1 MNKKIIIYLTSILI
15 IFAFYI
21 LITNMPESKTTYHKD
36 QLKTIVHELDNG
48 LKIYMSVYKDAPR
61 IQTNIAIKAG
71 SKYDPHH
78 ATGLA
83 HYLEH
88 MLFKGTDKY
97 GSTDYGK
104 EKILLDEIENLYE
117 EYRQINMSELDKRK
131 NVWNKIDSVS
141 NLAAK
146 YAIPNEYD
154 KMLSSIGAKG
164 TNAYTSLE
172 KTVYVNDIPSNQLE
186 KWLKIESERFRN
198 PIFRLFHTEL
208 ETVYEEK
215 NRGLDNDGRK
225 LFESM
230 MSGLFSKHQYGT
242 QTTIGTIEHLKN
254 PSLKEIKKYFDKYY
268 VPNNMAICIS
278 GDFEPKN
285 AIFLVEKYFGNFKA
299 VEVEEFIPAKEEE
312 ITSPIIK
319 HTYGPEAER
328 LYLAFRFP
336 GINSKEAIKLKMVDM
351 ILSNSTAGLIDLN
364 LNQEQKLIGG
374 GCFPYVLK
382 DYSLHAFYGSP
393 KQNQTLEEVK
403 NLLLSEIEKI
413 KKGDFEEWLLSAI
426 ISDLTL
432 TQIKKYETNNG
443 RAGEFVEAFTL
454 DVPWENYIEE
464 INYMSNLTKEDL
476 IEFANKYYKENYVLV
491 YKHTGIDKSIMKVNK
506 PKITPVEVNREAK
519 SDFLQNIIKEKVADI
534 KPVFIDFEADIQKD
548 KINEVELLY
557 KSNTENQ
564 RFRLEYII
572 PKGSNLDPK
581 LKVAAEY
588 FNFIGTDKINPS
600 DKKEEFYKLGCDLSL
615 KCSFDETKIT
625 LTGIND
631 NFIKSVKLMEDLLTN
646 AIADEEALQNLKI
659 DILKKRNDAK
669 LNKNTILFGGMRM
682 YARYGENSPF
692 ANVLSNSEI
701 QKLNSSELIEAI
713 NSLTKHE
720 HRILYYGPCSI
731 EGLKNSLN
739 ELHVNSEELVKIE
752 NDKIFKELDINKN
765 KVFIVNYDMK
775 QAEVLFFAKGS
786 KLNIQDIPLIKFHN
800 EYFGGGMS
808 SIVFQEMRESKA
820 LAYSVYSTYT
830 IPAKKDESHYSFSY
844 IGTQSDKLS
853 EAMNGMFD
861 LLTNMP
867 EANNN
872 MENARNGIIQKT
884 NTERITKSSILN
896 QYLKAEKMGVN
907 YDLRTSIY
915 DNVKNFQM
923 NDLIK
928 FHNNYIKNENH
939 IIMVLGNQTNLDLE
953 ILKQYGEIHFL
964 TLEDVFGY

>member
-97 GSTDYGK
+97 GSTDYEK